1 MEDLHVKPQRQFFST
16 SKFLWTSLCA
26 ILIAFVLLLTILHL
40 SKYEIFPF
48 GADSNESDQLPI
60 IDSADVAEDNG
71 ISGQGPNLSALT
83 SELDTDDGPWLAAGH
98 ENYQFTISG
107 VVPNEETKQKISRSV
122 NVIFARYNT
131 LAIEIDPD
139 VGSTAWTDNPE
150 DGIIPMLRALAF
162 RTIEAQFVVNK
173 DVFRFKGT
181 APNVTLDGLAYA
193 DAPKQ
198 VVANATTLPSFEQEI
213 TIVEEVSKTIEL
225 KAAYDGDSI
234 VFSGAVPQREL
245 FEEIA
250 ADSRLVLG
258 GVEVV
263 DAVAIDQ
270 QVFAPFPAINF
281 HQYIQAFALSREFD
295 IGVQN
300 GQFTGSIVYGIQFE
314 ENSSELPEQVKSSLK
329 NFVVLL
335 RRAPFPV
342 EIIGHT
348 DSVGSAEANSAL
360 SKARAE
366 AVRQYLLD
374 EGDLSPQRSEN
385 ITATG
390 KGAEEPVGSN
400 DTAEGRNLN
409 RRVELSVAD
418 GKPI

>member
-1 MEDLHVKPQRQFFST
+1 MEDLRVKQQRQFFST
-16 SKFLWTSLCA
+16 SKALWTSLCA
-26 ILIAFVLLLTILHL
+26 VLVAFVLLLTILNL

-48 GADSNESDQLPI
+48 RSDSNESDQLPI
-60 IDSADVAEDNG
+60 IDSADASKDNG
-71 ISGQGPNLSALT
+71 ISGQGPNLSALI
-83 SELDTDDGPWLAAGH
+83 SELDTNDGPWLAAGH
-98 ENYQFTISG
+98 KNYQFTITG
-107 VVPNEETKQKISRSV
+107 VVPDEETKQKISRSV

-131 LAIEIDPD
+131 QAIEVDPN
-139 VGSTAWTDNPE
+139 VSSTPWTNTPDE
-150 DGIIPMLRALAF
+150 GIIPLLRALAF

-173 DVFRFKGT
+173 NVLRFKGT
-181 APNVTLDGLAYA
+181 APDLTMDGRAYA
-193 DAPKQ
+193 DGPRQ
-198 VVANATTLPSFEQEI
+198 VVSSSTTLPSLEQDIEVI
-213 TIVEEVSKTIEL
+213 EEVTKTLEL
-225 KAAYDGDSI
+225 KAAYDGDSL
-234 VFSGAVPQREL
+234 VFSGVLPRREL
-245 FEEIA
+245 IEEIN

-258 GVEVV
+258 GVDIVESV
-263 DAVAIDQ
+263 AVDQ

-300 GQFTGSIVYGIQFE
+300 GKFTGSIVYGIQFE
-314 ENSSELPEQVKSSLK
+314 ENSSKLPDQVKSSLK

-335 RRAPFPV
+335 QRTPFPV

-366 AVRQYLLD
+366 AVRQYLLE
-374 EGDLSPQRSEN
+374 EGDLSPQRAEN

-390 KGAEEPVGSN
+390 KGAEEPVSSN
-400 DTAEGRNLN
+400 DTADGRNLN